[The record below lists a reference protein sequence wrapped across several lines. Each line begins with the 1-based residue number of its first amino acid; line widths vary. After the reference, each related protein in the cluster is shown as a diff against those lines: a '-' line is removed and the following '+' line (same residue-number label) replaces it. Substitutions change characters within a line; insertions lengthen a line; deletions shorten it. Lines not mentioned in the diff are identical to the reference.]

1 MFKKMIGIVTIAG
14 LVLALAPAAQATFIV
29 TDSSPGTGY
38 KNDGAFFVFG
48 IEFTVGDSDMSV
60 TALGFT
66 DAGLDGLISSHEV
79 GIWNVG
85 ADNGRLDKELIASVT
100 VPLGTGTTI
109 SGGYRYVDLGTPVTL
124 KSGEVYQLGANCGAG
139 DGDKYRTT
147 GIHSLDS
154 AVTHTAGAE
163 PYRENQGFGYMTNKY
178 DAILKNT
185 VANAEFTLVPEP
197 ATMALL
203 AFGGLGLLRRKRR

>member
-38 KNDGAFFVFG
+38 ASDGSYFVFG
-48 IEFTVGDSDMSV
+48 IEFTVGDNDMYV

-85 ADNGRLDKELIASVT
+85 ADNGRLDKELIAYVT
-100 VPLGTGTTI
+100 VPLGDGATL
-109 SGGYRYVDLGTPVTL
+109 SGGYRYVDLGTAVTL
-124 KSGEVYQLGANCGAG
+124 ISGEVYQLGANCGAG